1 MSRKILLA
9 VAGTAI
15 MVAAGMARAEQR
27 PERSEIR
34 KIPVAAP
41 GAPRANDGWEF
52 VGGDTGWQLKQHSY
66 DRVNGQWL
74 HTDTI
79 SHNAPR
85 PTLVAR
91 PDGLLHAD
99 SGA

>member
-15 MVAAGMARAEQR
+15 MVAAGMARAE
-27 PERSEIR
+27 E
-34 KIPVAAP
+34 
-41 GAPRANDGWEF
+41 RANDGWEF
-52 VGGDTGWQLKQHSY
+52 VGGDTGWQLQQHRY

-74 HTDTI
+74 HADKI
-79 SHNAPR
+79 SHNAPK
-85 PTLVAR
+85 PSLVTQR
-91 PDGLLHAD
+91 DGLSHAD